1 MELIVWII
9 IIAVLITRANKK
21 KKKTQQGMYH
31 MPPNYGNMNQNYQG
45 VPNYGQHPQGYQ
57 TMSNG
62 QSSQGYQG
70 VPNQNM
76 AQMQAAMSSKQQEL
90 KARLQ
95 SRYGTPGTQQRQSAN
110 QQYAAQ
116 QRQNA
121 NQQYAMQQGQND
133 ILRRAA
139 ANVGENDYD
148 QLEFDMIS
156 NSVSSSEL
164 MREVNDLILMGYQSD
179 LTFERDFV
187 SEGVELLNSYELE
200 TEM

>member
-1 MELIVWII
+1 
-9 IIAVLITRANKK
+9 
-21 KKKTQQGMYH
+21 

-121 NQQYAMQQGQND
+121 NQQYAAQQRQNANQQYAMQQGQND